1 MAERGAKASTWAPL
15 RHTVFRWLWL
25 ASMVSNVG
33 TWMQG
38 VGAQWFLV
46 HAAHAAILVALVQT
60 ADMLPDVLF
69 GIVGGVLADTLDR
82 RRILIAVQVSMVVAT
97 SLLAAL
103 TVGGRMSPALL
114 LMFTFVIGAGS
125 VLAIPAYQSLV

>member
-1 MAERGAKASTWAPL
+1 MAERHATSSSWAPL
-15 RHTVFRWLWL
+15 RITVFRWLWL
-25 ASMVSNVG
+25 ASLVSNVG
-33 TWMQG
+33 AWMQT

-82 RRILIAVQVSMVVAT
+82 RRLLIAVQGVLVVAT
-97 SLLAAL
+97 SALAAL
-103 TVGGRMSPALL
+103 TLAGR
-114 LMFTFVIGAGS
+114 
-125 VLAIPAYQSLV
+125 